1 MAHYITVQMNTGFL
15 SWVRSNDKEIIGV
28 LEEQAAIL
36 IKATSALVEFMSNY
50 AIDGESISKTIKDL
64 EHEGDRITHKLFTI
78 LDKTFVTPLDPEDIS
93 KLTSAIDE
101 VLDATE
107 GVANRFVLFSIEAPT
122 QYMTEL
128 SKILL
133 SASQEVQLL
142 ITRIRSLKSAR
153 NLIDHSKNIVNY
165 EHKADTIY
173 RTAIAELFKT
183 NNNPIEIIKLKE
195 VYETLEG
202 ALDRCADVAD
212 VVEDIALKYGNG

>member
-1 MAHYITVQMNTGFL
+1 VNRGFL
-15 SWVRSNDKEIIGV
+15 SWVRSNDKEIIDV
-28 LEEQAAIL
+28 LEEQAVNL
-36 IKATSALVEFMSNY
+36 VKATSYLVEFMSSY
-50 AIDGESISKTIKDL
+50 KMDGESRYKIIKDL
-64 EHEGDRITHKLFTI
+64 EHQGDQITHRLFTI

-107 GVANRFVLFSIEAPT
+107 GVANRFVLFTIQAPT
-122 QYMTEL
+122 PYMIEL

-142 ITRIRSLKSAR
+142 ITRIRNLKSASD
-153 NLIDHSKNIVNY
+153 LIDHSKNIVNY

-195 VYETLEG
+195 IYETLEG

>member
-1 MAHYITVQMNTGFL
+1 VNRGFL
-15 SWVRSNDKEIIGV
+15 SWVRSNDKEIIDV
-28 LEEQAAIL
+28 LEEQAVNL
-36 IKATSALVEFMSNY
+36 VKATSYLVEFMSSY
-50 AIDGESISKTIKDL
+50 KMDGESLYKIIKDL
-64 EHEGDRITHKLFTI
+64 ERQGDQITHRLFTI

-107 GVANRFVLFSIEAPT
+107 GVANRFVLFTIQAPT
-122 QYMTEL
+122 PYMIEL

-142 ITRIRSLKSAR
+142 ITRIRNLKSAS

-195 VYETLEG
+195 IYETLEG

>member
-1 MAHYITVQMNTGFL
+1 MKRGFL
-15 SWVRSNDKEIIGV
+15 SWVRSNDKEIIDV
-28 LEEQAAIL
+28 LEEQAANL
-36 IKATSALVEFMSNY
+36 VEATSALVEFMSNY
-50 AIDGESISKTIKDL
+50 KIEGESIPKVIKDL
-64 EHEGDRITHKLFTI
+64 EHKGDQITHKLFTI

-107 GVANRFVLFSIEAPT
+107 GVANRFVLFTIQAPT
-122 QYMTEL
+122 PYMIEL

-133 SASQEVQLL
+133 SASQEVRLL
-142 ITRIRSLKSAR
+142 ITRIRNLKSASD
-153 NLIDHSKNIVNY
+153 LIDHSKNIVNY

>member
-1 MAHYITVQMNTGFL
+1 MSRGFL
-15 SWVRSNDKEIIGV
+15 SWIRSNDKEIIDV
-28 LEEQAAIL
+28 LEEQAANL
-36 IKATSALVEFMSNY
+36 VKATSYLVEFMSSY
-50 AIDGESISKTIKDL
+50 KMDGESRYEIIKDL
-64 EHEGDRITHKLFTI
+64 EHKGDQITHRLFTI

-122 QYMTEL
+122 PYMIEL

-142 ITRIRSLKSAR
+142 ITRIRTLKSAS

>member
-1 MAHYITVQMNTGFL
+1 MNRGFL

-36 IKATSALVEFMSNY
+36 VKATSALVEFMSNY
-50 AIDGESISKTIKDL
+50 KLDGESSSKVIKDL
-64 EHEGDRITHKLFTI
+64 EHKGDQITHKLFTI

-107 GVANRFVLFSIEAPT
+107 GVANRFVLFFIEAPT
-122 QYMTEL
+122 QYMIEL

-142 ITRIRSLKSAR
+142 ITRIRSLKSAS

>member
-1 MAHYITVQMNTGFL
+1 MSRGFL
-15 SWVRSNDKEIIGV
+15 SWIRSNDKEIIEV
-28 LEEQAAIL
+28 LEEQATNL
-36 IKATSALVEFMSNY
+36 VKATSYLVEFMSSY
-50 AIDGESISKTIKDL
+50 KMDGESRYEIIKDL
-64 EHEGDRITHKLFTI
+64 EHTGDQITHRLFTI

-107 GVANRFVLFSIEAPT
+107 GVANRFVLFSIDAPT
-122 QYMTEL
+122 PYMIEL

-142 ITRIRSLKSAR
+142 ITRIRSLKSAS

>member
-1 MAHYITVQMNTGFL
+1 VNRGFL
-15 SWVRSNDKEIIGV
+15 SWVRSNDKEIIDV
-28 LEEQAAIL
+28 LEEQAVNL
-36 IKATSALVEFMSNY
+36 VKASSYLVEFMSSY
-50 AIDGESISKTIKDL
+50 KMDGESRYKIIKDL
-64 EHEGDRITHKLFTI
+64 EHQGDQITHRLFTI

-107 GVANRFVLFSIEAPT
+107 GVANRFVLFTIQAPT
-122 QYMTEL
+122 PYMIEL

-142 ITRIRSLKSAR
+142 ITRIRNLKSAS

-195 VYETLEG
+195 IYETLEG

>member
-1 MAHYITVQMNTGFL
+1 VSRGFL
-15 SWVRSNDKEIIGV
+15 SWIRSNDKEIIEV
-28 LEEQAAIL
+28 LEEQAANL
-36 IKATSALVEFMSNY
+36 VKATSYLVEFMSSY
-50 AIDGESISKTIKDL
+50 KMDGESRYEIIKNL
-64 EHEGDRITHKLFTI
+64 EHTGDQITHRLFTI

-107 GVANRFVLFSIEAPT
+107 GVANRFVLFSVEAPT
-122 QYMTEL
+122 QYMIEL

-142 ITRIRSLKSAR
+142 ITRIRSLKSAS

>member
-1 MAHYITVQMNTGFL
+1 MNRGFL
-15 SWVRSNDKEIIGV
+15 SWVRSNDKEIIDV
-28 LEEQAAIL
+28 LEEQAVNL
-36 IKATSALVEFMSNY
+36 VKATSYLVEFMSSY
-50 AIDGESISKTIKDL
+50 KMDGESRYKIIKDL
-64 EHEGDRITHKLFTI
+64 EHQGDQITHRLFTI

-107 GVANRFVLFSIEAPT
+107 GVANRFVLFTIQAPT
-122 QYMTEL
+122 PYMIEL

-142 ITRIRSLKSAR
+142 ITRIRNLKSAS

-183 NNNPIEIIKLKE
+183 NNNAIEIIKLKE
-195 VYETLEG
+195 IYETLEG

>member
-1 MAHYITVQMNTGFL
+1 MSRGFL
-15 SWVRSNDKEIIGV
+15 SWIRSNDKEIIEV
-28 LEEQAAIL
+28 LEEQAANL
-36 IKATSALVEFMSNY
+36 VKATSYLVEFMSGY
-50 AIDGESISKTIKDL
+50 KMDGESRYEIIKDL
-64 EHEGDRITHKLFTI
+64 EHTGDQITHRLFTI

-122 QYMTEL
+122 PYMIEL

-142 ITRIRSLKSAR
+142 ITRIRSLKSAS

>member
-1 MAHYITVQMNTGFL
+1 MNRGFL
-15 SWVRSNDKEIIGV
+15 SWVRSNDKEIIDV
-28 LEEQAAIL
+28 LEEQAANL
-36 IKATSALVEFMSNY
+36 VKATSYLVEFMSSY
-50 AIDGESISKTIKDL
+50 KMDGESRYKIIKDL
-64 EHEGDRITHKLFTI
+64 ERQGDQITHKLFTI

-107 GVANRFVLFSIEAPT
+107 GVANRFVLFTIQAPT
-122 QYMTEL
+122 PYMIEL

-133 SASQEVQLL
+133 SSSQEVQLL
-142 ITRIRSLKSAR
+142 ITRIRNLKSAS
-153 NLIDHSKNIVNY
+153 NLIEHSKNIINY

-195 VYETLEG
+195 IYETLES

>member
-1 MAHYITVQMNTGFL
+1 MSRGFL
-15 SWVRSNDKEIIGV
+15 SWIRSNDKEIIEV
-28 LEEQAAIL
+28 LEEQATNL
-36 IKATSALVEFMSNY
+36 VKATSYLVEFMSSY
-50 AIDGESISKTIKDL
+50 KIDGESRYEIIKDL
-64 EHEGDRITHKLFTI
+64 EHTGDQITHRLFTI

-122 QYMTEL
+122 PYMIEL

-142 ITRIRSLKSAR
+142 ITRIRRLKSAS

>member
-1 MAHYITVQMNTGFL
+1 MNRGFL
-15 SWVRSNDKEIIGV
+15 SWIRSNDKEIIDV
-28 LEEQAAIL
+28 LEEQAVNL
-36 IKATSALVEFMSNY
+36 VKATSYLVEFMSSY
-50 AIDGESISKTIKDL
+50 KMDGESLYKIIKDL
-64 EHEGDRITHKLFTI
+64 ERQGDQITHRLFTI

-107 GVANRFVLFSIEAPT
+107 GVANRFVLFTIQAPT
-122 QYMTEL
+122 PYMIEL

-142 ITRIRSLKSAR
+142 ITRIRNLKSAS

-195 VYETLEG
+195 IYETLEG

>member
-1 MAHYITVQMNTGFL
+1 VSRGFL
-15 SWVRSNDKEIIGV
+15 SWIRSNDKGIIEV
-28 LEEQAAIL
+28 LEEQAANL
-36 IKATSALVEFMSNY
+36 VKATSYLVEFMSRY
-50 AIDGESISKTIKDL
+50 KVDGESRYEIIKDL
-64 EHEGDRITHKLFTI
+64 EHKGDQITHRLFTI

-122 QYMTEL
+122 PYMIEL

-142 ITRIRSLKSAR
+142 ITRIRRLKSAS

>member
-1 MAHYITVQMNTGFL
+1 MSRGFL
-15 SWVRSNDKEIIGV
+15 SWIRSNDKEIIEV
-28 LEEQAAIL
+28 LEEQAANL
-36 IKATSALVEFMSNY
+36 VKATSYLVEFMSSY
-50 AIDGESISKTIKDL
+50 KMDGESRYEIIKNL
-64 EHEGDRITHKLFTI
+64 EHTGDQITHRLFTI

-122 QYMTEL
+122 QYMIEL

-142 ITRIRSLKSAR
+142 ITRIRSLKSAS

>member
-1 MAHYITVQMNTGFL
+1 VSRGFL
-15 SWVRSNDKEIIGV
+15 SWIRSNDKEIIEV
-28 LEEQAAIL
+28 LEEQAANL
-36 IKATSALVEFMSNY
+36 VKATSYLVEFMSSY
-50 AIDGESISKTIKDL
+50 KMDGESRYEIIKDL
-64 EHEGDRITHKLFTI
+64 EHKGDQITHRLFTI

-122 QYMTEL
+122 PYMIEL

-142 ITRIRSLKSAR
+142 ITRIRSIKSAR

-173 RTAIAELFKT
+173 RTAIAELFKI